1 MYDRKEE
8 MTDST
13 QLLNGEKSI
22 NYFVKNAQFIYLE
35 FKQHNMK
42 QIGRCVLFK
51 FRHLIYFFVVFVNE
65 IFQHNH
71 LLPSK
76 LFPPR
81 FNALVRR
88 CLSLQ
93 RFHSF
98 RLCLSLQWFH
108 SFRRSFPKRRAV
120 VFGD

>member
-1 MYDRKEE
+1 MVDCLKNEQSIHPLFVDMYDRKEE

-51 FRHLIYFFVVFVNE
+51 VRHLI
-65 IFQHNH
+65 
-71 LLPSK
+71 
-76 LFPPR
+76 
-81 FNALVRR
+81 
-88 CLSLQ
+88 
-93 RFHSF
+93 
-98 RLCLSLQWFH
+98 
-108 SFRRSFPKRRAV
+108 
-120 VFGD
+120 